1 MKIDPRHLEILA
13 AIVDGGGLTEGAS
26 ALGKSQPSVSR
37 SLTMLEQRLGV
48 KLFEP
53 NRRPLQ
59 PTEFCLSLAAEG
71 RRILEAGQTAGQLA
85 NRFRSGQTGAV
96 RIAGTPVFM
105 DGVVSPRIA
114 AFQSGHPDVR
124 IDQSY
129 GYVPEVIEGLTKG
142 TVDLGI
148 LPIRPEEI
156 PDHLVFTEI
165 LKGRNVIAC
174 RVGHPLNGRGS
185 VKVADIAEFP
195 WIAPPA
201 NSPLY
206 HDLRAVLAGIG
217 VQNFK
222 IAFTGG
228 SLSTVINLLTG
239 SDALTVLP
247 YSVVFTL
254 RRQNALDTLSI
265 RIGDP
270 DRHLGILSNP
280 ELGPRPVISRFARFI
295 ETEFK
300 SLANLILRRE
310 QNELWRP

>member
-1 MKIDPRHLEILA
+1 MKLDSRHLEILA

-59 PTEFCLSLAAEG
+59 PTEFCLLLAAEG
-71 RRILEAGQTAGQLA
+71 RRILEAGQMAGQLVD
-85 NRFRSGQTGAV
+85 RFRAGQVGAV

-105 DGVVSPRIA
+105 DGVVSPWIA
-114 AFQSGHPDVR
+114 AFQSRHPDIR
-124 IDQSY
+124 IDHSY

-142 TVDLGI
+142 TIDLGI
-148 LPIRPEEI
+148 LPIRADEI
-156 PDHLVFTEI
+156 PDHLVFKEI

-174 RVGHPLNGRGS
+174 RIGHPLKDKGS
-185 VKVADIAEFP
+185 VKVADIAEYR

-217 VQNFK
+217 VQKFK

-228 SLSTVINLLTG
+228 SLSAVVNLLAG

-247 YSVVFTL
+247 YSVVFML
-254 RRQNALDTLSI
+254 RRQNTLDTLSI

-270 DRHLGILSNP
+270 DRHLGILSNA
-280 ELGPRPVISRFARFI
+280 ELEPRPATARFARFI

-300 SLANLILRRE
+300 SLANLILRYE
-310 QNELWRP
+310 QNDLWRS